1 MEKRKKRLVLADI
14 TVVAMFIALGTAL
27 SFLVMSISIAGVTIK
42 QFSVWLVTL
51 YAVTLLYGAPAGMAA
66 GFLCDLFTTLFNPMG
81 GAYNPAFAA
90 AHIIAPVIIWL
101 ISGVLLKKTRGFI
114 KYPVTVLVTQA
125 LVYLPINTFLVWIFY
140 APKGFFELLV
150 ARSIPL
156 VVEIPVFSLLLIAI
170 MPILQKLKN
179 KLHS

>member
-1 MEKRKKRLVLADI
+1 MAKRKKRLVLADI

-27 SFLVMSISIAGVTIK
+27 SFFVVQIPIGGVLIK
-42 QFSVWLVTL
+42 QFSVWLITL
-51 YAVTLLYGAPAGMAA
+51 YAVTLLYGAPVGMAA
-66 GFLCDLFTTLFNPMG
+66 GFLCDLLSTVFNPSG

-90 AHIIAPVIIWL
+90 AHIIAPIIIWL

-125 LVYLPINTFLVWIFY
+125 FVYLPINTLLIWFFFST
-140 APKGFFELLV
+140 KGFFELLV
-150 ARSIPL
+150 TRSISL
-156 VVEIPVFSLLLIAI
+156 IVEIPVFSLLLIAI